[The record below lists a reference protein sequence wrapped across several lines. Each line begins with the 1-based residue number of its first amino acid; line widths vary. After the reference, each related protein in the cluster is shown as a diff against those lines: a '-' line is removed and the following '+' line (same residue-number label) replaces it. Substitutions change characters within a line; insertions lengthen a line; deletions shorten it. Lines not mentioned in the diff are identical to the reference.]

1 MQRNFNVLVSSK
13 MNNLEGWFGGPY
25 SERFNVYEFKS
36 AGLIEKCEGSLDL
49 EKSFSF
55 A

>member
-1 MQRNFNVLVSSK
+1 
-13 MNNLEGWFGGPY
+13 MNNFEGWFGGLY
-25 SERFNVYEFKS
+25 SERFNVYEFES
-36 AGLIEKCEGSLDL
+36 AGLSEKCERSLDL